1 MKRFLAV
8 ILIVALAGCS
18 KSPKDEITQ
27 KFERGIAELNQGKYA
42 KADST
47 FRKLMADQPTDPR
60 GLYGTGLVLERQQQ
74 SFDALG
80 VYLKV
85 NKANRTFSPAL
96 FGMGRVFRNI
106 GESDLAAAAYLECTG
121 LPDSAGA
128 AAANFAV
135 VRCNDRQTK
144 SATEALT
151 LADTSGADKTTLELI
166 RARILAQRMQFD
178 SADAAYAEVAKEALK
193 SPATTQLAADFL
205 EDRGLIDSAIRTSA
219 GSLESK
225 DQLDFD
231 AVYNHFRRSLKH
243 RYYWQARQ
251 AIARL
256 SMGDTT
262 SLTYLGLRTQY
273 GLSAGELY
281 LASQSRNRFMRKGN
295 NSITSYIYDADVCL
309 RIGDYSSVTQN
320 ADLAPRLA
328 IEGTDT
334 SAFAH
339 YLLGM
344 VLVRYAQAE
353 EYAQLAADL
362 ALSTGWAA
370 DRRNYVLTYLQQFIR
385 LGAIEPYKQSIETVT
400 GRHGSDADWMC
411 GLGDIW
417 VDQLARQLDS
427 AENYY
432 RWALTADSTYW
443 PAAQNFVRACINLA
457 NPKRAIGFLEKYPE
471 LVSSQPQLALDRAI
485 CLVQAGD
492 VEQGSGAF
500 QAALPKV
507 KGDVTQ
513 VETMSR
519 LLEAKGRVDLDGSLI
534 RLLLLL
540 DEKNPDALLLAA
552 TRDNDYGNFESAMET
567 AERGLAI
574 EPDNVNLQVQRARA
588 QYGKGDKANAKLQ
601 LRTLMKGNSGSVPVN
616 LYLSALMAGDKD
628 SLDMIQNFARAG
640 VFWESG
646 SRRTINNLAFVYLQ
660 SGRPELAQGDIQ
672 SVIPQHPDWA
682 DTRFYLGVA
691 QLAMGNKAGAK
702 ENLSRAIA
710 LGIPSGYKTKA
721 EELLAKL

>member
-1 MKRFLAV
+1 MKRFIAT
-8 ILIVALAGCS
+8 ILIVALAGCF
-18 KSPKDEITQ
+18 KSPKDEVTQ
-27 KFERGIAELNQGKYA
+27 KFEQGVAELGQGAYA

-47 FRKLMADQPTDPR
+47 FRKLMADHPTDPR
-60 GLYGTGLVLERQQQ
+60 GLYGTGLVLEREQQM
-74 SFDALG
+74 FDALG
-80 VYLKV
+80 VFLKV

-106 GESDLAAAAYLECTG
+106 GESDLAAAAYLECSG

-128 AAANFAV
+128 AAANFAI
-135 VRCNDRQTK
+135 VRCDDRQTR

-151 LADTSGADKTTLELI
+151 MADTSGADKTTAKLI

-178 SADAAYAEVAKEALK
+178 SADAAYSAIAKEALK
-193 SPATTQLAADFL
+193 APATTQLAADFL
-205 EDRGLIDSAIRTSA
+205 EDRGLIDSAVRTSA
-219 GSLESK
+219 GSMESSG
-225 DQLDFD
+225 QLDFD
-231 AVYNHFRRSLKH
+231 AVYNHFRRSLRH

-251 AIARL
+251 AITRL

-295 NSITSYIYDADVCL
+295 NSISSYIYDADVCM
-309 RIGDYSSVTQN
+309 RVGDYSSVTQN

-334 SAFAH
+334 TAFAR

-344 VLVRYAQAE
+344 VLVRYAQAKE
-353 EYAQLAADL
+353 FAQLAADL

-370 DRRNYVLTYLQQFIR
+370 DRRLYVLTYLQQFIR
-385 LGAIEPYKQSIETVT
+385 LGATEPYKQSIETIT
-400 GRHGSDADWMC
+400 GRHGADADWMT

-432 RWALTADSTYW
+432 RWALTADSTYF
-443 PAAQNFVRACINLA
+443 PAAQNFVRACISMGDF
-457 NPKRAIGFLEKYPE
+457 KRAIGFLEKYPQI
-471 LVSSQPQLALDRAI
+471 VNSQPQLALDRAI
-485 CLVQAGD
+485 CLVQAGEI
-492 VEQGSGAF
+492 EQGSGVF
-500 QAALPKV
+500 QAALPKA
-507 KGDVTQ
+507 KGDIVR

-519 LLEAKGRVDLDGSLI
+519 LLEAKGRVDLDGGLI

-552 TRDNDYGNFESAMET
+552 TRDNDYGNFQSAMET

-588 QYGKGDKANAKLQ
+588 MYGKGDKANAKLQ

-646 SRRTINNLAFVYLQ
+646 SRRTINNLALVYLQ
-660 SGRPELAQGDIQ
+660 SGRPELAEGDIQ
-672 SVIPQHPDWA
+672 AILPQHPDWG
-682 DTRFYLGVA
+682 DTRYLLGVA
-691 QLAMGNKAGAK
+691 QLAQGNLAGARQS
-702 ENLSRAIA
+702 LTQAIE
-710 LGIPSGYKTKA
+710 LGIPSGYRAKA

>member
-1 MKRFLAV
+1 MKRFIAV
-8 ILIVALAGCS
+8 ILMVALWGCS

-27 KFERGIAELNQGKYA
+27 KFEQGMAELEQGRYTT
-42 KADST
+42 ADST
-47 FRKLMADQPTDPR
+47 FRKLMADHPIDPR

-74 SFDALG
+74 VFDALG
-80 VYLKV
+80 VFLKV
-85 NKANRTFSPAL
+85 NKVNRTFSPAL
-96 FGMGRVFRNI
+96 LSMGRVFRNI

-128 AAANFAV
+128 AAANFTV
-135 VRCNDRQTK
+135 VRCDERQTK

-151 LADTSGADKTTLELI
+151 MADTSGADKTSLELI

-178 SADAAYAEVAKEALK
+178 SADAAYADVAKEALS

-205 EDRGLIDSAIRTSA
+205 EDRGLIDSSIRTSA
-219 GSLESK
+219 GSSETK
-225 DQLDFD
+225 GRLDFD
-231 AVYNHFRRSLKH
+231 AVYDHFRRSLKH

-256 SMGDTT
+256 SLGDTT

-273 GLSAGELY
+273 GLSTGEIY
-281 LASQSRNRFMRKGN
+281 LASQATSKFMRKGN
-295 NSITSYIYDADVCL
+295 NSVTSYIYDADVCL
-309 RIGDYSSVTQN
+309 RKGDYSSVTQN

-334 SAFAH
+334 TGFAR

-353 EYAQLAADL
+353 ENAQLAADL
-362 ALSTGWAA
+362 SLSTGWAA
-370 DRRNYVLTYLQQFIR
+370 DRRDYVLTYLQQFIR
-385 LGAIEPYKQSIETVT
+385 LGAAEPYNQSIKTIT
-400 GRHGSDADWMC
+400 GRHGSDPDWMS
-411 GLGDIW
+411 GVGDIW

-427 AENYY
+427 ADLYY
-432 RWALTADSTYW
+432 SRALTVDPSYW
-443 PAAQNFVRACINLA
+443 PAAQNFVRACMHLGEF
-457 NPKRAIGFLEKYPE
+457 KRAIGFLERYPQI
-471 LVSSQPQLALDRAI
+471 VSSQPQLALDRAL
-485 CLVQAGD
+485 CLVHTGE
-492 VEQGSGAF
+492 VEQGSSAF
-500 QAALPKV
+500 QAVLPKV
-507 KGDVTQ
+507 KGDALR
-513 VETMSR
+513 VEMMSR

-552 TRDNDYGNFESAMET
+552 TRDNDYGNFQSAMET

-601 LRTLMKGNSGSVPVN
+601 LRLLMKGNSGSVPVN
-616 LYLSALMAGDKD
+616 LYLSAMMAGDKD
-628 SLDMIQNFARAG
+628 SLDMIQNFARAA

-646 SRRTINNLAFVYLQ
+646 SRRAINNLAYVYLQ
-660 SGRPELAQGDIQ
+660 SGRPELAEGDIQ
-672 SVIPQHPDWA
+672 AVLPQHPDWG
-682 DTRFYLGVA
+682 DTKYLLGVA
-691 QLAMGNKAGAK
+691 QLAQGNISGARQ
-702 ENLSRAIA
+702 NLTQALE
-710 LGIPSGYKTKA
+710 LGIPAGYRAKA